1 MAAETDI
8 QDRFSPNKP
17 LEQDVLYEIQSILR
31 LHALSVDDLF
41 FKWDAYCI
49 KMDLEAQLALSLPN
63 LRHLK
68 QSIQDELEKSH
79 RATQARAERK
89 VNAAPRG
96 GVSAGDVFGMLDGL
110 VPSTPA
116 MASRS
121 GNRGVVGSGLKKKM
135 GGLKVNGSPAGMNDQ
150 IKALDGLPYVDGLC
164 LFFSFF
170 FLPFL
175 LFFTFTNGHIKWPH
189 QLLIHGLPLGA

>member
-31 LHALSVDDLF
+31 LHDLSVDDLF

-49 KMDLEAQLALSLPN
+49 KMDLEAQLALSLQN
-63 LRHLK
+63 IRNLK

-121 GNRGVVGSGLKKKM
+121 GNRGAGVGSGLKKKM
-135 GGLKVNGSPAGMNDQ
+135 GGLKVNSSPAGMNDQ
-150 IKALDGLPYVDGLC
+150 LKALNGLP
-164 LFFSFF
+164 
-170 FLPFL
+170 
-175 LFFTFTNGHIKWPH
+175 
-189 QLLIHGLPLGA
+189 